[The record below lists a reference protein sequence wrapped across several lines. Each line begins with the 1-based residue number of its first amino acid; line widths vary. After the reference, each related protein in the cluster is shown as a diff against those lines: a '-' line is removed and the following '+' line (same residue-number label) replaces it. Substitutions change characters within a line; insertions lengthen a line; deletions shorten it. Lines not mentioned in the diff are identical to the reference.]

1 MPIKVRQNAGL
12 TAPMAP
18 GAVKG
23 SSLTHAELD
32 ENFRSIWPIGSI
44 YCNMQ
49 NKRNPRDIIGFGVW
63 KSFGRQTIL
72 VGTNNSPA
80 APGVANVTQNDLSA
94 RIASVR
100 LVQRAPSTGQC
111 RLEITTSSTHNFSVG
126 QRVTLSG
133 LSVPAQAGRVQPNGE
148 REILTLGTI
157 DGQNPNTKFIVDY
170 RSPSRQSGVAILG
183 STATITVASNAA
195 ATLFGTRYDETQPR
209 YTGVIGYNGTGGEF
223 SHNLTKN
230 EIPSH
235 KHSWSASYQN
245 AGASGDGS
253 EWYQSGSG
261 APAARRNH
269 TGIAFRGFQMS
280 GPGLDGTI
288 DDVKLSARG
297 HRPDRE
303 GGLQNHSTKGFA
315 HENLMPFVGCYMW
328 IRTA

>member
-1 MPIKVRQNAGL
+1 MPIKVRQNSGL

-18 GAVKG
+18 GSVKG

-32 ENFRSIWPIGSI
+32 ENFRSIWPVGSI

-49 NKRNPRDIIGFGVW
+49 DNRNPRDIIGFGVW

-80 APGVANVTQNDLSA
+80 APSVSNVTQEKLSCK
-94 RIASVR
+94 ISSVR
-100 LVQRAPSTGQC
+100 LVQRSTSTGQC

-148 REILTLGTI
+148 REILSLGTI
-157 DGQNPNTKFIVDY
+157 DGLNTNTKFIVDY
-170 RSPSRQSGVAILG
+170 RSPSRESGVAILG
-183 STATITVASNAA
+183 STASITVASNAA
-195 ATLFGTRYDETQPR
+195 ATLFGTRYDENQPR
-209 YTGVIGYNGTGGEF
+209 YTSSLGLNGTGGEF
-223 SHNLTKN
+223 SHNLTLS
-230 EIPSH
+230 EMPSH
-235 KHSWSASYQN
+235 NHSWSASYQN
-245 AGASGDGS
+245 AGAGGDGS

-261 APAARRNH
+261 APAARRKH
-269 TGIAFRGFQMS
+269 TGISFPGFQMS

-288 DDVKLSARG
+288 NDVKLSARG
-297 HRPDRE
+297 YRPGRNSD
-303 GGLQNHSTKGFA
+303 LQGSSTKGFA